1 MNNLNTKFAFF
12 GSSRLSVIVLDEL
25 GKLGLVPQFI
35 VTTCDK
41 PVGRKQIITPNV
53 VKVWAQEKNITCLD
67 PQKLDDDFI
76 KKIKDLNTKDGV
88 EICPVF
94 LVASYGK
101 ILPKNLI
108 EIPSKKTLNIHPS
121 LLPQY
126 RGASPL
132 PTTILEDT
140 KNTGVS
146 IMIIDQE
153 MDHGPL
159 VAQKTITINN
169 WTPYD
174 DFEEYMAR
182 EGALLFAEVL
192 EKWINGEIEPKEQ
205 DHSLATYT
213 KKFSKEDALID
224 LNGDAYTNWRKIQ
237 AFDGWLGCY
246 FVINRNGKTLRVKI
260 TEARFENNKL
270 EILKVIPE
278 GSKEMSFADFERGYN
293 VTHS

>member
-25 GKLGLVPQFI
+25 HKLGLAPEFI

-53 VKVWAQEKNITCLD
+53 VKTLAQEKNILCFD
-67 PQKLDDDFI
+67 PQKLDADFI
-76 KKIKDLNTKDGV
+76 NKIKEINIKDGTEV
-88 EICPVF
+88 CPVF

-108 EIPSKKTLNIHPS
+108 DIPSKKTLNIHPS

-146 IMIIDQE
+146 IMIIDEE

-159 VAQKTITINN
+159 IAQKAITIHN

-182 EGALLFAEVL
+182 EGALLFAEIFS
-192 EKWINGEIEPKEQ
+192 KWINGEIETKEQ
-205 DHSLATYT
+205 DHSLASYT

-224 LNGDAYTNWRKIQ
+224 LTADPYTNWRKIQ
-237 AFDGWLGCY
+237 AFDGWLQSY
-246 FVINRNGKTLRVKI
+246 FIINRNGKNLRIKI
-260 TEARFENNKL
+260 TEANFENNKL

-278 GSKEMSFADFERGYN
+278 GSKEMSYADFERGYN
-293 VTHS
+293 VAHS